1 MKRLTRK
8 KVYIDEIGNRHNYEG
23 NYVYIVEKLGRLED
37 LEEELECRLEV
48 VFEALKNGIIINEE
62 GYVNSAYENEKFNK
76 EEDSYYDSLNLYKTD
91 NGYFFEDTDSPYG
104 DLECGIIGCNVA
116 LKDYQ
121 KTWWLKG
128 EKDE

>member
-8 KVYIDEIGNRHNYEG
+8 KVHIDEIGNRHNYEG

-37 LEEELECRLEV
+37 LEEELGCRLEV
-48 VFEALKNGIIINEE
+48 VFEALNEGIYIATEEIDFFLRPRLYFSDDYKNWCFELAFG
-62 GYVNSAYENEKFNK
+62 GYIVH
-76 EEDSYYDSLNLYKTD
+76 
-91 NGYFFEDTDSPYG
+91 
-104 DLECGIIGCNVA
+104 

>member
-8 KVYIDEIGNRHNYEG
+8 KVHIDEIGNRHNYEG

-37 LEEELECRLEV
+37 LEEELGCRLEV
-48 VFEALKNGIIINEE
+48 VFKALKDGII
-62 GYVNSAYENEKFNK
+62 Y
-76 EEDSYYDSLNLYKTD
+76 
-91 NGYFFEDTDSPYG
+91 FEDNTYSVDFG
-104 DLECGIIGCNVA
+104 LENNSGSWFFTIYDNLTSNKDIIH

-128 EKDE
+128 EKNE